1 MGERTS
7 NKYLLLYLILD
18 RKHIILCGTY
28 ATYTSLQ
35 HCNYL
40 EVSYKQRMKKKKKKR
55 LTAAG
60 GGHEVDGPR
69 GCVGVRMFC
78 GWVQMWIPVKKRKK
92 QQEREKKKV
101 HTARGGRERADGPC
115 GSGVVQACGWAHQ
128 QTNPFG

>member
-40 EVSYKQRMKKKKKKR
+40 EVSYKQRMKKKKKKTYCSR
-55 LTAAG
+55 
-60 GGHEVDGPR
+60 
-69 GCVGVRMFC
+69 
-78 GWVQMWIPVKKRKK
+78 
-92 QQEREKKKV
+92 
-101 HTARGGRERADGPC
+101 
-115 GSGVVQACGWAHQ
+115 GWA
-128 QTNPFG
+128 